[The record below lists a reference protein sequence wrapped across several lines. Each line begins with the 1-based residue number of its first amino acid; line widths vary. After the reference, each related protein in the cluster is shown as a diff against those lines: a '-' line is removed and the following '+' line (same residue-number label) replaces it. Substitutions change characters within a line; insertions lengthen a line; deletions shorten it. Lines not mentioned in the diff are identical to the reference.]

1 MVGQFFCAW
10 ETQMT
15 PDTIRDLQHRLGL
28 SDRALADLC
37 GVAERAVRYWKQRG
51 DNKTKPGSAATAI
64 LAMLENGTHPHVSR
78 TKVGTRSDSRTK

>member
-1 MVGQFFCAW
+1 
-10 ETQMT
+10 MT

-64 LAMLENGTHPHVSR
+64 LAMLENGTHPHVAR
-78 TKVGTRSDSRTK
+78 TSKPAR